1 MINKIPTY
9 KEYVQEKK
17 QYWKEHQELLS
28 QISKKIMFVELFYK
42 TNGVFFNLPGTIILY
57 KNEESGLEKLK
68 EKLLQDFSEQYS
80 DVEFYSYNSSPIYI

>member
-1 MINKIPTY
+1 MIKKIPTY

-42 TNGVFFNLPGTIILY
+42 PNGVFFNLPGTIILY
-57 KNEESGLEKLK
+57 KNEESSLEKLK
-68 EKLLQDFSEQYS
+68 EKLLLDFSEQYS